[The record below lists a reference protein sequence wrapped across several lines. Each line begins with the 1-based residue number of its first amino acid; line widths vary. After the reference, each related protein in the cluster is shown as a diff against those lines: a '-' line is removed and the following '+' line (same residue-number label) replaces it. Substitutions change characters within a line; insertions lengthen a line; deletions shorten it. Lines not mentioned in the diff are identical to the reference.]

1 MIETMEMKNGYN
13 SVININLIRRRSKM
27 RIMRSCESASSLV
40 SSNMEICRHKDNSCI
55 QCISVNCSTKRSCFI
70 QHYIFLNDTL
80 NIRNCQVN

>member
-40 SSNMEICRHKDNSCI
+40 SSDMGICRHKDNSCI
-55 QCISVNCSTKRSCFI
+55 QCISVNKRVDS
-70 QHYIFLNDTL
+70 YIITYFLMILKD
-80 NIRNCQVN
+80 CQVN